1 MENLTDEV
9 PLWRGSDQSERDKQ
23 RRRQLSD
30 AALQAYSTTGYSA
43 ATVQEVRRQAHFSTR
58 SFYELYADKSELFQ
72 VLKGLAGF
80 DIDPLTF
87 VRQSVQRMLM
97 AALGTILSD
106 QRKHV
111 CSR

>member
-43 ATVQEVRRQAHFSTR
+43 ATVQEVRRQAHVSTR

-72 VLKGLAGF
+72 ALQGFAGF